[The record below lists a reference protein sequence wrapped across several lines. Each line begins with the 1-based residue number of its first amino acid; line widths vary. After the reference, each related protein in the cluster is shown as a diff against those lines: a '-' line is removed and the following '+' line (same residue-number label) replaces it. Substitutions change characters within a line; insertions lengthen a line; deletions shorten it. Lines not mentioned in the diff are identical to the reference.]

1 MRAVFRYPGSK
12 WSIAEWIISHFPE
25 GYEKMVYLEPFLGSG
40 AVFFNKRPG
49 AVETINDLDDDVV
62 NLFQILRERPEDLK
76 RALWLTPY
84 SREEY
89 DRAFEPCEDSLEQAR
104 RFMVRT
110 TQAIGAKLGHGKCGW
125 RNHKQMKI
133 GGTACKWAGITET
146 IDEAAA
152 RLRGGTKNLVQIE
165 KMDALRLI
173 ERYNTPDALIYIDP
187 PYVRSTRKSGAL
199 YVHEMTDEGQKRLL
213 GLIASSKAKII
224 ISGYDSEMY
233 NEMLKGW
240 RTDSTM
246 SQTTSTEMAR
256 EKIWMNYSPPE
267 RQMTFEEITGEKD
280 EK

>member
-76 RALWLTPY
+76 KALWLTPY

>member
-1 MRAVFRYPGSK
+1 
-12 WSIAEWIISHFPE
+12 
-25 GYEKMVYLEPFLGSG
+25 MVYLEPFLGSG